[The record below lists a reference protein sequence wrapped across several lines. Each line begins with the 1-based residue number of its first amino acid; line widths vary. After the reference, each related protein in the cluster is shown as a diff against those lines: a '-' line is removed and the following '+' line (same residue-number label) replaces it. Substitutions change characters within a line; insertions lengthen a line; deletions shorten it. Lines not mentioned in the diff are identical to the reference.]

1 MRKITKNNITNEV
14 SKAIN
19 TTIKYL
25 NTYNTTWNVEIME
38 FPNKYNI
45 ILKTDNV
52 CFDLEN
58 IPDNPSAPKPNINL
72 VNMMIFYILKI

>member
-1 MRKITKNNITNEV
+1 MRKITNNNITNEI

-52 CFDLEN
+52 CLYLT
-58 IPDNPSAPKPNINL
+58 INM